1 MIRLKDELTD
11 VKTVAI
17 SGHIRPDGD
26 CTGSCLGVWN
36 YLRDNYPEIQADVY
50 LEQIVPKF
58 RFLNGAEVKDL
69 YTGLVAVV
77 DYKGHRFR
85 AQSAV
90 PSIIHVAARAA
101 SEA

>member
-58 RFLNGAEVKDL
+58 RLERRSGIW
-69 YTGLVAVV
+69 TP
-77 DYKGHRFR
+77 RSI
-85 AQSAV
+85 QSAL
-90 PSIIHVAARAA
+90 IITLPIRVLRM
-101 SEA
+101 

>member
-11 VKTVAI
+11 VKTVSI

-58 RFLNGAEVKDL
+58 RFLNGAELVKTDCNEDRSL
-69 YTGLVAVV
+69 SL
-77 DYKGHRFR
+77 
-85 AQSAV
+85 
-90 PSIIHVAARAA
+90 A
-101 SEA
+101 SREINKS